1 MQFLA
6 SVKLHSDNNDK
17 EDAIFIYYFL
27 GRMESMK
34 TYGLGVEDS
43 LVSGLLLGSNNS
55 SLAPTWASQYS
66 HLMHIKRDPR
76 SFHSCICYSK

>member
-1 MQFLA
+1 
-6 SVKLHSDNNDK
+6 
-17 EDAIFIYYFL
+17 
-27 GRMESMK
+27 MK

-55 SLAPTWASQYS
+55 TLTPTWASHYS

-76 SFHSCICYSK
+76 HSFFLKVWWHAATLF

>member
-1 MQFLA
+1 
-6 SVKLHSDNNDK
+6 
-17 EDAIFIYYFL
+17 
-27 GRMESMK
+27 MESMK

-55 SLAPTWASQYS
+55 TLAPTWASHYS

-76 SFHSCICYSK
+76 YLHYYYFFEVWCTLRLFFLH

>member
-1 MQFLA
+1 
-6 SVKLHSDNNDK
+6 
-17 EDAIFIYYFL
+17 
-27 GRMESMK
+27 MESMK

-55 SLAPTWASQYS
+55 TLTPTWASHYS

-76 SFHSCICYSK
+76 SVILEC

>member
-1 MQFLA
+1 
-6 SVKLHSDNNDK
+6 
-17 EDAIFIYYFL
+17 
-27 GRMESMK
+27 MESMK

-55 SLAPTWASQYS
+55 TLTPTWASHYS

-76 SFHSCICYSK
+76 SFIIIIFWFFL